1 MMNCIAIEDESL
13 ALELLTDNISKVPYL
28 KLVASCSNAF
38 EAMEAMQ
45 QHAVDLIFTDIQ
57 MPGLTGINY
66 IASLEKKPL
75 VIFITAYKQ
84 YALDG
89 FDLDVVDYLLK
100 PVALERFIKACNRAK
115 DLFELRNS
123 KISKE
128 PQQVADS
135 FFVNAG
141 YSQVRI
147 NFDEILWMKGYGDY
161 IKIYLKDKNSPLVIR
176 TNFKALELQL
186 PENKFIRIHKS
197 YLVAVSAITAIR
209 KNSIFLGDKEISIG
223 ETYRDVVEKFFNK

>member
-100 PVALERFIKACNRAK
+100 PVALERFIKACNRAR
-115 DLFELRNS
+115 DLFELRKS

-128 PQQVADS
+128 PQPV
-135 FFVNAG
+135 
-141 YSQVRI
+141 
-147 NFDEILWMKGYGDY
+147 
-161 IKIYLKDKNSPLVIR
+161 
-176 TNFKALELQL
+176 
-186 PENKFIRIHKS
+186 
-197 YLVAVSAITAIR
+197 
-209 KNSIFLGDKEISIG
+209 
-223 ETYRDVVEKFFNK
+223 